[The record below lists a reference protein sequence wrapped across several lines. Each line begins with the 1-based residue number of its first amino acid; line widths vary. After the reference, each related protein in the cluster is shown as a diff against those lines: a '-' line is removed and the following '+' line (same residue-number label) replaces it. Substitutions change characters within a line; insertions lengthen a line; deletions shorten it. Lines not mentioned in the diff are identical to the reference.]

1 MTLKN
6 VVAWMRQSSCSRIPF
21 ETQSV
26 HESQTLLNSAGHH
39 RYPNFAVIQHI
50 LNQKTSLFV
59 RPKIIRVFGKAL
71 ATDHMHSR
79 HNWGKLPQHVKTPL
93 SQKEKTFFRLFIAFL
108 QSPQSFAHFEKKA
121 QLYSL
126 NSWEV
131 IDSEKCRSLNAQN
144 LLFQN
149 TLPQSKSSREP
160 NTAEIRLA
168 GRLS

>member
-50 LNQKTSLFV
+50 LKQKTSLFV

-71 ATDHMHSR
+71 ATDHMNSR

-93 SQKEKTFFRLFIAFL
+93 SQKEKTFFRIFIAFL
-108 QSPQSFAHFEKKA
+108 QSPQNFAHFEKKA

-131 IDSEKCRSLNAQN
+131 IDSKKCRSLNAQN

-160 NTAEIRLA
+160 NTAEIQLA